1 MKEQNIQN
9 ANKAITI
16 TTVLTLFVA
25 GFEAYTAYCN
35 YKPGMNFFDLASYV
49 TSNRSFYCLILI
61 LANIILLPSAVM
73 LYKQNGVSMKKEICT
88 KETLGRDIAY
98 GLVAL
103 GATELIGL
111 LGLLFGKI
119 NYGRTALANTYADNS
134 IGTIIIE
141 IIALAFVSGI
151 FKEFYFRGFAKTF
164 CGPVMGETCSLLIF
178 NMMFAMLDWHNVGY
192 SFIVGLIW
200 IGAYKKTGH
209 LLTTMIAHGGANLIG
224 IIFLLV
230 TNGVV

>member
-73 LYKQNGVSMKKEICT
+73 LYKQNGVSR
-88 KETLGRDIAY
+88 RDIAY